1 MRAVWHAISI
11 SLCVNYNFNNK
22 NLKKVVDTGV
32 QTLYTLNV
40 QTVQHLRA
48 TEHLPGS
55 EEHNANFRPR
65 NQAP

>member
-1 MRAVWHAISI
+1 MRAVQHAISI
-11 SLCVNYNFNNK
+11 YLCVNYNFNNK
-22 NLKKVVDTGV
+22 NLKKVVDTRV
-32 QTLYTLNV
+32 QTLYTLIV

-48 TEHLPGS
+48 TEHLLGS

>member
-1 MRAVWHAISI
+1 MRAVQHAISI

-32 QTLYTLNV
+32 QTLYTLIV

-48 TEHLPGS
+48 TEHLLGS